1 MCRVYLLI
9 NVIQKEISHASK
21 SCYWNYRLN
30 ADNGHF
36 RLLGLREPTRLEH
49 FAAAELGRS
58 IETGANLF
66 KNNCSNCHGVNGKA
80 EECYDPASGELIG
93 CQGLPLNYQPLLCGD
108 ATDRMIAMNWQ
119 GTKQAFIQSTIAS
132 GRPGTVMPTWSDQFG
147 GPMRPDQIRN
157 LANFVLN
164 WESEE
169 LCSGPVITFDW
180 AANVEDF
187 LAAFPDG
194 DGANG
199 KALFVT
205 YGCSG
210 CHGVPDEGVAA
221 AVGPDLS
228 AIAETGATVLKARRP
243 SNMFIIRFCFRMI
256 LLPRNART
264 VLALVRPARCR
275 QTSRCEWRRTHKI

>member
-1 MCRVYLLI
+1 MQVKVAIGTIALMLTM
-9 NVIQKEISHASK
+9 VI
-21 SCYWNYRLN
+21 
-30 ADNGHF
+30 
-36 RLLGLREPTRLEH
+36 LGYSVLREPTRLEH

-66 KNNCSNCHGVNGKA
+66 KNNCANCHGVDGKS
-80 EECYDPASGELIG
+80 EECYDSASGELIG

-180 AANVEDF
+180 AENVEDF

-228 AIAETGATVLKARRP
+228 AIAETGATRVEGQTAEQYVYH
-243 SNMFIIRFCFRMI
+243 SI
-256 LLPRNART
+256 LLPNDFIAPECPNGPCAGPPSAMPANFSLRMATNPQDMSDI
-264 VLALVRPARCR
+264 LAYLFGN
-275 QTSRCEWRRTHKI
+275 